1 MTARVVCGES
11 GSEVLGDTLRRRNPA
26 PPAGARPRPV
36 KPRRGPAASWA
47 RWLLA
52 AIVILLG
59 SFGTGYLLATQVL
72 FPAPETAGTGV
83 SVPDLYGA
91 DREGAEGTLVAAGLG
106 VGRVLTL
113 PSLDVPAGRVLAQSP
128 VAGQQLRPGATVDV
142 TLSAG
147 PPELLIPPL
156 DGLGENAAR
165 ALLEEA
171 GFAVDVKQIPSPAA
185 AGTVARTDPPSGT
198 ATQPPATVTLFV
210 SIGPP
215 TIDPMAMPPDDTGGT
230 P

>member
-1 MTARVVCGES
+1 MAGPIIRWEP
-11 GSEVLGDTLRRRNPA
+11 GSAVLGDTLRRRNPA
-26 PPAGARPRPV
+26 PPSAPEARPPR
-36 KPRRGPAASWA
+36 PRRSRAASWA

-52 AIVILLG
+52 ALIVLLG

-83 SVPDLYGA
+83 AVPDLYGA

-106 VGRVLTL
+106 VGRVATL
-113 PSLDVPAGRVLAQSP
+113 ASLQVPPGQVLAQSP
-128 VAGQQLRPGATVDV
+128 IAGQQLRPGATVDLTV
-142 TLSAG
+142 SAG
-147 PPELLIPPL
+147 PPELRIPPL

-165 ALLEEA
+165 DLLEEA
-171 GFAVDVKQIPSPAA
+171 GFTVDVKQVPSPEP
-185 AGTVARTDPPSGT
+185 AGTIARTDPPSGT
-198 ATQPPATVTLFV
+198 LSQPPATVTMFV

-215 TIDPMAMPPDDTGGT
+215 TIDLGTGSPGDTAGT